1 MEVGVRRAKS
11 SLVTVVLV
19 GLVVVGLSVA
29 AAFPAAAQSAN
40 TAAADLR
47 SNDVTFETNALSQS
61 QLSQLD
67 AAAARVQS
75 ANGYFK
81 VVVLAD
87 RVTDYDTTAAYAAA
101 VRSAVGGRGRILVYT
116 PDDLAIS
123 SNVDTSAQVLA
134 AEQAARG
141 AANRTQSYAQ
151 GLLAAQQT
159 LGTPSGSSSGG
170 DTGGGST
177 VPAGGGSGV
186 AIVIFLVVA
195 AAGVLAV
202 VWWMRRSR
210 RKSEQKATAAKATE
224 GELKVRERVDHA
236 GTLVLE
242 LTDRVDMPDAPPRAK
257 ELFQQGATAFA
268 GYQEEL
274 DAADTV
280 PELEAVY
287 PKVVQ
292 AAWLL
297 DSSKA
302 VLDGQPEPAQ
312 PVPEALFPA
321 PPPAPSQA
329 PIGAPAGST
338 MIDPELLRPV
348 PQRSYQD
355 MSVSPWLT
363 TAAAAALTVLASR
376 GGSAPAR
383 HRQPARDSDLFGDGS
398 GSTINIGD
406 GGRGMGSRGG
416 SRRGMGRR

>member
-1 MEVGVRRAKS
+1 VRRAKS
-11 SLVTVVLV
+11 SLVTMLLV
-19 GLVVVGLSVA
+19 GVTAMGLSVA
-29 AAFPAAAQSAN
+29 AAFPAAAQSAD

-47 SNDVTFETNALSQS
+47 TNDVTFETNAVSS
-61 QLSQLD
+61 TQLNQLD

-75 ANGYFK
+75 PDGYFK

-87 RVTDYDTTAAYAAA
+87 PVSDYNNTAAYAAA
-101 VRSAVGGRGRILVYT
+101 VRGAIGGRGRVLVYT

-141 AANRTQSYAQ
+141 AANRTQSFAQ
-151 GLLAAQQT
+151 GVLAAQQS
-159 LGTPSGSSSGG
+159 LGTPAASSSGG
-170 DTGGGST
+170 NTGGGST

-195 AAGVLAV
+195 AAAVLGV

-210 RKSEQKATAAKATE
+210 RKTEQKATAARATE

-242 LTDRVDMPDAPPRAK
+242 LTDRVELPDAPPRAK
-257 ELFQQGATAFA
+257 ELFQQGAVAFA

-302 VLDGQPEPAQ
+302 VLDGQPEPAP

-321 PPPAPSQA
+321 PPPAPAQA

-338 MIDPELLRPV
+338 MIGPELLQPV

-363 TAAAAALTVLASR
+363 AAAAAALTMLASR
-376 GGSAPAR
+376 GGSAPTR
-383 HRQPARDSDLFGDGS
+383 HRPPARDNDLFGAGS
-398 GSTINIGD
+398 PINIGD
-406 GGRGMGSRGG
+406 GGRGMGSRSGG
-416 SRRGMGRR
+416 RRGMGRR